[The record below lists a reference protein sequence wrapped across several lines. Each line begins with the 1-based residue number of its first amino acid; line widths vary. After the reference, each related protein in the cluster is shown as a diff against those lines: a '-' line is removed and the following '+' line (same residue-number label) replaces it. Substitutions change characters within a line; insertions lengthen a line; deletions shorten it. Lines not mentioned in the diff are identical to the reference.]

1 MAEQKQNRPR
11 GGGPG
16 RGMSA
21 PVEKAKDFKGT
32 IKKLVSYLGA
42 SRNIREL
49 AISTLIKSVVSCYS
63 C

>member
-32 IKKLVSYLGA
+32 IKKLV
-42 SRNIREL
+42 
-49 AISTLIKSVVSCYS
+49 
-63 C
+63 

>member
-21 PVEKAKDFKGT
+21 PVEKAKDFKGS
-32 IKKLVSYLGA
+32 IFGDQRSCQRRSQNYL
-42 SRNIREL
+42 
-49 AISTLIKSVVSCYS
+49 TV
-63 C
+63 